1 MRERVVI
8 KVAQPQTFHQLGIV
22 VLDGSG
28 SMSEPTASKITKAEE
43 TSGAVKN
50 LFSRFKISSQRSN
63 FSFAVVCYDH
73 EANMSLDITPVKD
86 LNANDDYNPLALL
99 GNRGGGTYIHE
110 GLRVA
115 NEIAERFLQND
126 EQGGV
131 PHKVIIM
138 LMSDGL
144 DMQEQKSLGTA
155 NQIKQNPKI
164 QIACSFL
171 KTLGGD
177 TNLMQQGADFLKQIC
192 TDPNIFYEETQDA
205 EGLRSFF
212 ERSMS
217 AAAGK
222 NLFG

>member
-1 MRERVVI
+1 
-8 KVAQPQTFHQLGIV
+8 
-22 VLDGSG
+22 
-28 SMSEPTASKITKAEE
+28 
-43 TSGAVKN
+43 
-50 LFSRFKISSQRSN
+50 
-63 FSFAVVCYDH
+63 
-73 EANMSLDITPVKD
+73 
-86 LNANDDYNPLALL
+86 
-99 GNRGGGTYIHE
+99 
-110 GLRVA
+110 
-115 NEIAERFLQND
+115 
-126 EQGGV
+126 
-131 PHKVIIM
+131 M